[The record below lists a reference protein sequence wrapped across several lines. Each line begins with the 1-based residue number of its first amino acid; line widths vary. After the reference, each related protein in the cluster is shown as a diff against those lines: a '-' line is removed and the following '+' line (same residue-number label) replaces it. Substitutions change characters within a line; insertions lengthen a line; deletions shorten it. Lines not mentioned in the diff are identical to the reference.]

1 MQNGETISLHSLR
14 SNNGQVHLL
23 VSLSIHVYSIHV
35 VAIDTNESSTPHTL
49 LAFPCFALTG
59 LQLAGIEGIESH
71 IVRPF
76 FLHPGVQ
83 LLDVLAVD
91 PFQRF
96 VIMGFGADARVTIRT
111 FRGDEPEIEKYVEQW
126 RKLITE
132 YLLSKNDVLGASHLP
147 IGLSKIGAYVARPI
161 GTYAFLRIPLMI
173 SAQVT

>member
-1 MQNGETISLHSLR
+1 MRVLR
-14 SNNGQVHLL
+14 LTPALL
-23 VSLSIHVYSIHV
+23 CSI
-35 VAIDTNESSTPHTL
+35 
-49 LAFPCFALTG
+49 TG
-59 LQLAGIEGIESH
+59 LQLTGIEGIESH

-161 GTYAFLRIPLMI
+161 GTQ
-173 SAQVT
+173 S